1 MSIKVRNIWQRPF
14 LIVFGKIHT
23 GINAIIVDMSDV
35 QIFDMQGNR
44 IDKPRKGLNII
55 RTKDGKVKKVLM
67 K

>member
-1 MSIKVRNIWQRPF
+1 M
-14 LIVFGKIHT
+14 IVFGKIHT

-44 IDKPRKGLNII
+44 IDKPHKGLNII
-55 RTKDGKVKKVLM
+55 RTRDGKAKKVLV